1 MGRAVPKTNCT
12 SSSWLGACPCVVAQA
27 CPSAAHDAGWA
38 GSNVSRSN
46 MSSPPPPPPSPPES
60 PSPSTAAA
68 EVELE
73 VVVEVKDDA
82 GGSVAEDAGG
92 AGESDAIVDV
102 DGSDGSA
109 AYDGWA
115 IAGWL
120 LRFGN
125 PWLGTSS
132 GAADPPSDAVMDRDA
147 EPSGK
152 GDSFLSW
159 LGFGFGFG
167 FVPRSEPESERGR
180 SGSRSRSGELGRTS
194 RPNSSKPGSAPSR
207 PGT

>member
-1 MGRAVPKTNCT
+1 
-12 SSSWLGACPCVVAQA
+12 
-27 CPSAAHDAGWA
+27 
-38 GSNVSRSN
+38 
-46 MSSPPPPPPSPPES
+46 MSSPPPPPTSPPE
-60 PSPSTAAA
+60 SPSTAAA
-68 EVELE
+68 EVEVE
-73 VVVEVKDDA
+73 GEVKDDA
-82 GGSVAEDAGG
+82 GWSVADEAEADG

-102 DGSDGSA
+102 EGSDGSA
-109 AYDGWA
+109 TYDGCA
-115 IAGWL
+115 GGGWL

-132 GAADPPSDAVMDRDA
+132 GAVDPPSDAVMDRDA

-152 GDSFLSW
+152 GDSFLSSP
-159 LGFGFGFG
+159 GFGFGFG

>member
-1 MGRAVPKTNCT
+1 
-12 SSSWLGACPCVVAQA
+12 
-27 CPSAAHDAGWA
+27 
-38 GSNVSRSN
+38 
-46 MSSPPPPPPSPPES
+46 MSSPPPPPTSPPE
-60 PSPSTAAA
+60 SPSTAAA
-68 EVELE
+68 EVE
-73 VVVEVKDDA
+73 VEVKDDA
-82 GGSVAEDAGG
+82 GGSVVEEAETDG